1 MERYVL
7 YETYR
12 LGILVDYMKTKDLI
26 EEIDNYINNTPTEN
40 IPHVFYIL
48 SLASDRR
55 TMIQLLTDLSQG
67 VDEELPA
74 SIVAGLLH
82 RDQKQYTVEELY
94 RKTSLLASLMKDPDG
109 DVAWEFRNLKEV
121 YEEAQKA
128 YGTRFKRRKT
138 RERML
143 AKNEKAL
150 RDALAKYAVYATKFD
165 EKNWGN

>member
-1 MERYVL
+1 MERYTL

-12 LGILVDYMKTKDLI
+12 LGILIDHLKPKELI
-26 EEIDNYINNTPTEN
+26 EEIDEFIENTPTED
-40 IPHVFYIL
+40 IPHVFYVL

-74 SIVAGLLH
+74 CIIAGLLQ
-82 RDQKQYTVEELY
+82 RDQEQYTIEELY
-94 RKTSLLASLMKDPDG
+94 RKTSLLASLLKDPDG
-109 DVAWEFRNLKEV
+109 DVAWEFSALNDA
-121 YEEAQKA
+121 YEEAQLA
-128 YGTRFKRRKT
+128 YGMRFKRKKT

-150 RDALAKYAVYATKFD
+150 RDGLEKYVKYAAEFD
-165 EKNWGN
+165 NKNWGN

>member
-1 MERYVL
+1 MERYTL

-12 LGILVDYMKTKDLI
+12 LGILIDHLKTKDLI
-26 EEIDNYINNTPTEN
+26 AEIDEFIDNTPTEE
-40 IPHVFYIL
+40 IPHVFYVL

-82 RDQKQYTVEELY
+82 RDQEDYTIEELY
-94 RKTSLLASLMKDPDG
+94 RKTSLLASLLKDPDG
-109 DVAWEFRNLKEV
+109 DVAWEFRTLNEA
-121 YEEAQKA
+121 YEEAQLA
-128 YGTRFKRRKT
+128 YGMRFKRKKT

-143 AKNEKAL
+143 ARNEKTL
-150 RDALAKYAVYATKFD
+150 RDALAKYARYGAEFD
-165 EKNWGN
+165 NKNWGN